1 MREAVLLLAFVLFAG
16 ALSGAHRQKEVFRPN
31 GQLENHI
38 TQIASRAKGG
48 VGVFAI
54 IHETNEVVASL
65 NPDSR
70 FPMQSVYKLPISMAV
85 MKQVAEGRIKLDQS
99 MSITKQDYGG
109 PAGHSPIRDKYPN
122 GTELTINELIR
133 FALSESDGTASDV
146 LMKLAGGPQA
156 VQSFLDGLGIKNM
169 IVLDTE
175 KALIQDTSLQ
185 YRNYSTPKAA
195 VELLR
200 ALQEKRGVSA
210 ASQELLLQYMIQSTP
225 GPRRLKGL
233 LPPGT
238 ITAHKTGTSLTEK
251 GITAATNDIGII
263 TLPNGRH
270 LIIAVFVSD
279 SPADQATRESVIAR
293 VAKAI
298 FAASTSVSHKEAK
311 NN

>member
-1 MREAVLLLAFVLFAG
+1 MREAVLLLAFVLFAS
-16 ALSGAHRQKEVFRPN
+16 ALSGGQQQLFLSN
-31 GQLENHI
+31 GQLQNRI
-38 TQIASRAKGG
+38 TQIASRARGR
-48 VGVFAI
+48 VGVFAV

-65 NPDSR
+65 NADSR

-99 MSITKQDYGG
+99 VRITKQDYGG
-109 PAGHSPIRDKYPN
+109 LAGHSPIRDKYPN
-122 GTELTINELIR
+122 GTELTVNELIW

-146 LMKLAGGPQA
+146 LMRLAGGPQS
-156 VQSFLDGLGIKNM
+156 VQSFLDGLGIKDM

-175 KALIQDTSLQ
+175 KALIDDTSLQ

-200 ALQEKRGVSA
+200 ALQEKRDVSA
-210 ASQELLLQYMIQSTP
+210 SSQELLLQYMVQSTP

-251 GITAATNDIGII
+251 VITAATNDIGII

-270 LIIAVFVSD
+270 LIIAVFISD
-279 SPADQATRESVIAR
+279 SPADLVTRESVIAR
-293 VAKAI
+293 LAKVI
-298 FAASTSVSHKEAK
+298 FDASISVSHKEAQEK
-311 NN
+311 N

>member
-1 MREAVLLLAFVLFAG
+1 MREAVLLLAVVLFAS
-16 ALSGAHRQKEVFRPN
+16 ALSGGQQQLFLSN
-31 GQLENHI
+31 GQLQNRI
-38 TQIASRAKGG
+38 TQIASRARGR
-48 VGVFAI
+48 VGVFTV

-65 NPDSR
+65 NTDSR

-85 MKQVAEGRIKLDQS
+85 MKQVTEGRINLDQS
-99 MSITKQDYGG
+99 VQITKQDYGG
-109 PAGHSPIRDKYPN
+109 LAGHSPIRDRYPN
-122 GTELTINELIR
+122 GTELTVNELIR

-146 LMKLAGGPQA
+146 LMRLAGGPQA
-156 VQSFLDGLGIKNM
+156 IQSFLDGLGIKDM

-175 KALIQDTSLQ
+175 KALIDDTSLQ

-195 VELLR
+195 VEVLR

-210 ASQELLLQYMIQSTP
+210 SSQELLLQYMVQSTP

-279 SPADQATRESVIAR
+279 SPADLVTRESVIAR
-293 VAKAI
+293 LAKVI
-298 FAASTSVSHKEAK
+298 FDASISVSHKEAQEK
-311 NN
+311 T

>member
-1 MREAVLLLAFVLFAG
+1 MREAVLLLAFVLFAS
-16 ALSGAHRQKEVFRPN
+16 ALSGGQQQLFLSN
-31 GQLENHI
+31 GQLQNRI
-38 TQIASRAKGG
+38 TQIASRARGR
-48 VGVFAI
+48 VGVFAV

-65 NPDSR
+65 NADSR

-99 MSITKQDYGG
+99 VRITKQDYGG
-109 PAGHSPIRDKYPN
+109 LAGHSPIRDKYPN
-122 GTELTINELIR
+122 GTELTVNELIR

-146 LMKLAGGPQA
+146 LMRLAGGPQSI
-156 VQSFLDGLGIKNM
+156 QSFLDGLGIKDM

-175 KALIQDTSLQ
+175 KALIDDTSLQ

-200 ALQEKRGVSA
+200 ALQEKRDVSA
-210 ASQELLLQYMIQSTP
+210 SSQRLLLQYMVQSTP

-251 GITAATNDIGII
+251 VITAATNDIGII

-270 LIIAVFVSD
+270 LIIAVFISD
-279 SPADQATRESVIAR
+279 SPADLVTRESVIAR
-293 VAKAI
+293 LAKVI
-298 FAASTSVSHKEAK
+298 FDASISVSHK
-311 NN
+311 